1 MDMSTLTIRNL
12 DPSVKQ
18 ALRQRAAARGV
29 SMEQEARDVLARTLA
44 KPVKRKID
52 IEAVLA
58 LGIKPAQPFDLKKFS
73 DDMWDESL
81 R

>member
-1 MDMSTLTIRNL
+1 MSTLTIRNL